1 MEKVILNGN
10 KRVDVSKSATN
21 TLRKQGKIP
30 GVIYSRHIKP
40 ISIAVMEGPLNSLVF
55 TPKTHLISLNIEGGE
70 PLDCI
75 IKDVQFDP
83 VTDRVVHFDLQAFDV
98 TEKIQIE
105 IPVQLSGSAIGVK
118 EGGIVQHTL
127 HKLDI
132 ECLPSA
138 IPEHITIDITD
149 MKLGDSVHVS
159 DLKLEN
165 IEILNPEDT
174 IIVSVAHPKV
184 EKEPVAAEVTGEESV
199 EPEVIGKGK
208 SEDNKE
214 E

>member
-10 KRVDVSKSATN
+10 TRLNLSKASTN
-21 TLRKQGKIP
+21 SLRKEGKIP
-30 GVIYSRHIKP
+30 GVIYSRHIEP
-40 ISIAVMEGPLNSLVF
+40 ISVEVLEGPLNSLVY
-55 TPKTHLISLNIEGGE
+55 TPKTHLISLNIEGRE

-83 VTDRVVHFDLQAFDV
+83 VTDRIVHFDLQAFDV

-105 IPVQLSGSAIGVK
+105 IPVQLTGSAIGVK
-118 EGGIVQHTL
+118 DGGIVQQTL

-138 IPEHITIDITD
+138 IPEHITINISEL
-149 MKLGDSVHVS
+149 KLGDSVHVS

-165 IEILNPEDT
+165 IEILNPAET
-174 IIVSVAHPKV
+174 IIVAVTHPKV
-184 EKEPVAAEVTGEESV
+184 EKEPVAAEVTEDENA

-208 SEDNKE
+208 TEDKE
-214 E
+214 ED